1 MLEKIMKIFSS
12 LNIDTITQGLLFL
25 LLLLSVYWFIPGLA
39 LIFSPIVGLS
49 FIAKTAYDF
58 IVNKEKTQFV

>member
-12 LNIDTITQGLLFL
+12 LNLDTIVQGLLFL

-39 LIFSPIVGLS
+39 LILSPIVGVS
-49 FIAKTAYDF
+49 IVAKGIYDF
-58 IVNKEKTQFV
+58 IINKEKTQIV

>member
-25 LLLLSVYWFIPGLA
+25 LLLLSVYGFIPGLA